1 MRIAYSR
8 ISTEEQDSTGALA
21 NMRSSLES
29 TGADEVIVEVGSGK
43 DDSERPMFRA
53 LVERIK
59 NGEITELL
67 VPSQDRIYRNLTGL
81 LTFLETCRVFKVKV
95 SDLNGRDLAATT
107 ADGTLLTQINGAL
120 DQHRS
125 GLYAE
130 KTARGLEAARK
141 QGFPARPRV
150 PFGLKKIRD
159 ERGRFIAV
167 EIDPVEGV
175 MARAR
180 VEHFLKSG
188 CGLTGL
194 AKWIRENQPEEH
206 WQQHRQLRRWLVN
219 PMLTGRLCWHKK
231 DQLGNFEHVEAEP
244 SFPQLITDAEMERI
258 KLRVE
263 NRSITQGVKSGKRRM
278 LTSVAKC
285 GRCGRS
291 LGHKL
296 SGKSTW
302 YLRCSNTACAMAGK
316 SIRADE
322 VFAALQVTF
331 NLHAAE
337 LAEFMKRPAVDPP
350 GVSVLQ
356 EQIKTLKT
364 IPGTEE
370 VVRQKQAE
378 IAALRGQCSSNI
390 PLWAVEVL
398 LQHPMFWVALS
409 DEQLNDALLLMVEKV
424 VVDLGPKVAESKV
437 REVIFKTPGKNVYKI
452 KGSPRE
458 PYRVKWKREQLEV
471 AFSTQRLR
479 EALEAFGFAS

>member
-1 MRIAYSR
+1 MRVAYSR

-21 NMRSSLES
+21 NMRTRLKA

-43 DDSERPMFRA
+43 DDSARPEFRA

-59 NGEITELL
+59 KGQITELL
-67 VPSQDRIYRNLTGL
+67 VPSQDRIYRNLIKL
-81 LTFLETCRVFKVKV
+81 LTFLETCRMAKVKV

-107 ADGTLLTQINGAL
+107 ADGTLVTQINGAL
-120 DQHRS
+120 DQQRS
-125 GLYAE
+125 AVYGE
-130 KTARGLEAARK
+130 KTAQGLEAARQ

-150 PFGLKKIRD
+150 PFGLKKVRD
-159 ERGRFIAV
+159 DRGRFIRV
-167 EIDPVEGV
+167 EIDPVEGA

-180 VEHFLKSG
+180 IDHFLQSG

-194 AKWIRENQPEEH
+194 AKWIRENQPQEH
-206 WQQHRQLRRWLVN
+206 WQQHRQLRRWIVN

-263 NRSITQGVKSGKRRM
+263 NRSITQGVKGGKRRM
-278 LTSVAKC
+278 LSSIAKC

-302 YLRCSNTACAMAGK
+302 YLRCSNTACAFAGK

-331 NLHAAE
+331 KMHAAE
-337 LAEFMKRPAVDPP
+337 LAKVMQRPDVDPP
-350 GVSVLQ
+350 GVAVLQ
-356 EQIKTLKT
+356 EQIKTLQT

-370 VVRQKQAE
+370 VIRQKQAE
-378 IAALRGQCSSNI
+378 IAALRGQCKSNV

-398 LQHPMFWVALS
+398 LQHPGFWVALS
-409 DEQLNDALLLMVEKV
+409 DEQINDALLVVVNKV
-424 VVDLGPKVAESKV
+424 VVDLGATVAESQI
-437 REVIFKTPGKNVYKI
+437 REVVFKTPGQNVYTFDEAAPPVEI
-452 KGSPRE
+452 A
-458 PYRVKWKREQLEV
+458 WNLEQAKL
-471 AFSTQRLR
+471 AFSSGRLK
-479 EALEAFGFAS
+479 EALDALGFAA

>member
-1 MRIAYSR
+1 MRVAYSR

-21 NMRSSLES
+21 NMRSSLEA
-29 TGADEVIVEVGSGK
+29 TGADEVIVEIGSGK
-43 DDSERPMFRA
+43 DDSARPEFRA

-59 NGEITELL
+59 NGEISELL
-67 VPSQDRIYRNLTGL
+67 VPSQDRIYRNLTEL
-81 LTFLETCRVFKVKV
+81 LTFLQTCRVFKVKV

-130 KTARGLEAARK
+130 KTARGLQEARK

-150 PFGLKKIRD
+150 PFGLKKVRD
-159 ERGRFIAV
+159 DRGRFIRV

-180 VEHFLKSG
+180 IDHFLQSG

-194 AKWIRENQPEEH
+194 AKWIRENQPQEH
-206 WQQHRQLRRWLVN
+206 WQQHRQLRRWIVN

-263 NRSITQGVKSGKRRM
+263 NRSITQGVKGGKRRM
-278 LTSVAKC
+278 LTSIAKC

-322 VFAALQVTF
+322 VFAALQTTF
-331 NLHAAE
+331 KMHAAE
-337 LAEFMKRPAVDPP
+337 LAKVMQRPEVDPP
-350 GVSVLQ
+350 GVAVLQ
-356 EQIKTLKT
+356 EQIKTLQA

-370 VVRQKQAE
+370 VIRQKQAE
-378 IAALRGQCSSNI
+378 IATLRGQCKSNV

-398 LQHPMFWVALS
+398 LQHPGFWVALS
-409 DEQLNDALLLMVEKV
+409 DEQINDALLLVVNKV
-424 VVDLGPKVAESKV
+424 VVDLGSTVAESQI
-437 REVIFKTPGKNVYKI
+437 REVVFKTPGQNVYTFDEAAPPLTVEWN
-452 KGSPRE
+452 S
-458 PYRVKWKREQLEV
+458 EQAEV
-471 AFSTQRLR
+471 AFSSKRLT
-479 EALEAFGFAS
+479 EALAALGFAT